1 MAAPH
6 NCEMKFFAIGLLA
19 ASALSGC
26 VSAPPAAEP
35 APAPVPTPA
44 IEPGPSASP
53 ATAAPASPA
62 VSQQRYRCD
71 QNFDFSVRFTDDS
84 AVIDAGSRGNDVLL
98 RDAGGVT
105 PQQTVYSNPRLRAEF
120 GLGAS
125 GSEAILRYLA
135 PQLVVNCVKD

>member
-1 MAAPH
+1 
-6 NCEMKFFAIGLLA
+6 MKFLAIGLLVTG
-19 ASALSGC
+19 ALSGC
-26 VSAPPAAEP
+26 VSAPPAVAPVP
-35 APAPVPTPA
+35 APAPATEPVP
-44 IEPGPSASP
+44 
-53 ATAAPASPA
+53 AAPAPTAPA
-62 VSQQRYRCD
+62 ASLQRYRCD

-120 GLGAS
+120 GLGAN
-125 GSEAILRYLA
+125 GREAILRYLA

>member
-1 MAAPH
+1 
-6 NCEMKFFAIGLLA
+6 MKFLAIGLLA
-19 ASALSGC
+19 AGALSGC
-26 VSAPPAAEP
+26 VSAPPAA
-35 APAPVPTPA
+35 APVPAPQPTPA
-44 IEPGPSASP
+44 SEPVPDAASP
-53 ATAAPASPA
+53 AGPASPA
-62 VSQQRYRCD
+62 ASLQRYRCD

-84 AVIDAGSRGNDVLL
+84 AVVDAGSRGNDVLL

-135 PQLVVNCVKD
+135 PQLVVNCVKEGPT

>member
-1 MAAPH
+1 
-6 NCEMKFFAIGLLA
+6 MKFLAIGLLA
-19 ASALSGC
+19 TAALSGC
-26 VSAPPAAEP
+26 VSAPLAEEPIP
-35 APAPVPTPA
+35 APAPSTEPA
-44 IEPGPSASP
+44 PGASP
-53 ATAAPASPA
+53 AAPVSPA
-62 VSQQRYRCD
+62 ASLQRYRCD
-71 QNFDFSVRFTDDS
+71 QNFDFSVRFADDS

-105 PQQTVYSNPRLRAEF
+105 PQQTVYSNPRVRAEF

>member
-1 MAAPH
+1 
-6 NCEMKFFAIGLLA
+6 MKFFAIVLLA
-19 ASALSGC
+19 TGALSGC
-26 VSAPPAAEP
+26 VSAPSAAPPVP
-35 APAPVPTPA
+35 APAPA
-44 IEPGPSASP
+44 IEPGPATSP
-53 ATAAPASPA
+53 AAPASPVA
-62 VSQQRYRCD
+62 SPQRYRCD

-135 PQLVVNCVKD
+135 PQLVVNCVKDQAG

>member
-1 MAAPH
+1 
-6 NCEMKFFAIGLLA
+6 MKFLAIGLLA
-19 ASALSGC
+19 AGALLGC
-26 VSAPPAAEP
+26 VAAPPATAPTP
-35 APAPVPTPA
+35 APAPA
-44 IEPGPSASP
+44 
-53 ATAAPASPA
+53 AAPVPPASSA
-62 VSQQRYRCD
+62 ASLQRYRCD
-71 QNFDFSVRFTDDS
+71 QNFEISVRFMDDS

-125 GSEAILRYLA
+125 GREATLRYLA

>member
-6 NCEMKFFAIGLLA
+6 NCGMKLLAIGLLA
-19 ASALSGC
+19 AGALSGC
-26 VSAPPAAEP
+26 VSAPPAVAPVP
-35 APAPVPTPA
+35 APATEPVP
-44 IEPGPSASP
+44 ASSP
-53 ATAAPASPA
+53 AAPASPA
-62 VSQQRYRCD
+62 ASLQRYRCD
-71 QNFDFSVRFTDDS
+71 QSFEFSVRFMDDS

-125 GSEAILRYLA
+125 GREAILRYLA
-135 PQLVVNCVKD
+135 PQLVVNCVKDQD